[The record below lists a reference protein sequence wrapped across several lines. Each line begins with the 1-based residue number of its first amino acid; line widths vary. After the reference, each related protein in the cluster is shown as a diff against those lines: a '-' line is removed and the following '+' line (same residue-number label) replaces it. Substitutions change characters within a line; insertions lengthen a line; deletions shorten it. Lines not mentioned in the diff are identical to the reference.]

1 MWTGTSTACL
11 SHTGVV
17 KMEIADG
24 NVEARVRFPSRPLRR
39 LLMEDQK
46 CVKVLLVV
54 LVVQYVVILVFYFAL
69 LSLRRENEDLKQRLK
84 DAAETYIREYEG
96 VEK

>member
-1 MWTGTSTACL
+1 
-11 SHTGVV
+11 
-17 KMEIADG
+17 
-24 NVEARVRFPSRPLRR
+24 
-39 LLMEDQK
+39 MEDQK